1 MRYTV
6 CEKEMPVET
15 NDKRIFGKAFVPEN
29 VSGKLKA
36 VILSH
41 GYNSSF
47 EHVSDVAFA
56 LAEKGVFAYCYDFC
70 GGSIISKSSGKSVDM
85 SINSEISDLK
95 DVFEFIK
102 SLEIVDEN
110 NIYLYGE
117 SQGGFVS
124 ALAAAELGEAVKGIY
139 LLYPAFCIPDDWKK
153 RMDEELP
160 ETFDVMGMTLSKK
173 FCLGLPEYDV
183 FEFVKKYKGKAAI
196 FHGDSDSL
204 VSLEYSEKAAQSFE
218 NSTLQIFRNEGHG
231 FSKEARAELVKQ
243 ICSDF

>member
-1 MRYTV
+1 
-6 CEKEMPVET
+6 MPVET
-15 NDKRIFGKAFVPEN
+15 KGKRIFGKAYVPEN
-29 VSGKLKA
+29 FSEKLKA

-41 GYNSSF
+41 GYNSSC
-47 EHVSDVAFA
+47 EHVSDVASA

-70 GGSIISKSSGKSVDM
+70 GGSTISKSSGKSVDM

-95 DVFEFIK
+95 DVFEYVK
-102 SLEIVDEN
+102 CLEAVDDK

-124 ALAAAELGEAVKGIY
+124 ALAAAELGEAVRGIY
-139 LLYPAFCIPDDWKK
+139 LLYPAFCIPDDWKN

-160 ETFDVMGMTLSKK
+160 ETFDVMGMTLSKN

-196 FHGDSDSL
+196 YHGDSDRL
-204 VSLEYSEKAAQSFE
+204 VSLDYSERAAQSFE

-231 FSKEARAELVKQ
+231 FSDEARAELVKQ